1 MPAPSWATP
10 IQKEFLL
17 ARRIDFSQAQA
28 NKKLSTF
35 WVGLYRDFFVRW
47 PDQASE
53 SVDPTVEGQQPEK
66 KKQKKKNKSS
76 DLPVVELSH
85 DKWVSMRKNNI
96 YNWYNNHGLNKGRR
110 SGKVG
115 TVKISIASCAS
126 RLPTELHL
134 YSKRYYETR
143 VKAAVDAEIGDRN
156 VDSKNRIVIINK
168 HLAEIYGNESD
179 EIKAEICGALEE
191 ERMAKEAA
199 KEADRSIVNANDLTM
214 SEIGLAQASLH
225 EIIQD
230 FFEAM
235 EKRTTWAFTVLGG
248 GRDPTKEGAIRT
260 IGIHV
265 GKNSYGQTF
274 AKANPNYRESVLAP
288 FSTFLHSVFSESERH
303 KFTNDKADD
312 TAVLPSTTSASD
324 SSFVV
329 SPSPLIASEPPSIV
343 HKADNTAVLP
353 STTSASDSSFVVSPS
368 TTSASDSPLIASEPP
383 SIVLPSTISP
393 GHPLIS
399 TSSHASGSDGPL
411 RMNSNAQINDEQT
424 VKAGA
429 CGQVKKSDKIEKP
442 SNSGTITLDNL
453 YGHGTVSMMS
463 NRGDRTLNITIGVD
477 QCDQQKLEI
486 QPWRVSSEVMD
497 SRDLRSGR
505 CNGDE
510 DRIGNPG
517 GVKGVTIR

>member
-17 ARRIDFSQAQA
+17 ARQIDFSQAQA

-35 WVGLYRDFFVRW
+35 WVGLYRNFFVRW
-47 PDQASE
+47 PDQASK

-76 DLPVVELSH
+76 DLLVVELSH
-85 DKWVSMRKNNI
+85 DKISIIGITITVSIKDE
-96 YNWYNNHGLNKGRR
+96 G
-110 SGKVG
+110 SGKVS

-126 RLPTELHL
+126 RLPTKLHL
-134 YSKRYYETR
+134 YSKRYYETQ

-156 VDSKNRIVIINK
+156 VDSKKWIVIINK

-191 ERMAKEAA
+191 ERMAKEVA

-214 SEIGLAQASLH
+214 SKIGLAQASLH

-303 KFTNDKADD
+303 KFTNDKAND
-312 TAVLPSTTSASD
+312 TAVLPH
-324 SSFVV
+324 
-329 SPSPLIASEPPSIV
+329 L
-343 HKADNTAVLP
+343 AVKY
-353 STTSASDSSFVVSPS
+353 T
-368 TTSASDSPLIASEPP
+368 
-383 SIVLPSTISP
+383 
-393 GHPLIS
+393 
-399 TSSHASGSDGPL
+399 
-411 RMNSNAQINDEQT
+411 
-424 VKAGA
+424 
-429 CGQVKKSDKIEKP
+429 
-442 SNSGTITLDNL
+442 
-453 YGHGTVSMMS
+453 
-463 NRGDRTLNITIGVD
+463 
-477 QCDQQKLEI
+477 
-486 QPWRVSSEVMD
+486 RVS
-497 SRDLRSGR
+497 L
-505 CNGDE
+505 
-510 DRIGNPG
+510 
-517 GVKGVTIR
+517 